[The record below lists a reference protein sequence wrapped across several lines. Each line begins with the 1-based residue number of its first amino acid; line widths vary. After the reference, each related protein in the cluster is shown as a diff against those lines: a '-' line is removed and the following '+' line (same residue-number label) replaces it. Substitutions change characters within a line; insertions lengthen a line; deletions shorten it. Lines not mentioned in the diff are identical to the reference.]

1 MAKPVGSPQ
10 VASVL
15 SPAVQASGEAK
26 KKPNRKPER
35 DHMNGVLKKPL
46 NKCL

>member
-1 MAKPVGSPQ
+1 MAKPVESHQ
-10 VASVL
+10 VLFLLQSRL
-15 SPAVQASGEAK
+15 QERQ

-35 DHMNGVLKKPL
+35 DHMDGLLKTPP